1 MVEYNLAKVNVE
13 GSNPFFCLMDPKAV
27 FGISILKNNGNNNR
41 IDIFICD
48 YRLIGK
54 SFIFQVNIVGS
65 NPTNHNRIFKGEMAE
80 WLKAAD
86 CKFVEIFLRRFKS
99 YFLQP

>member
-13 GSNPFFCLMDPKAV
+13 GSNPFFCFYFFIINIKWTQRQYLV
-27 FGISILKNNGNNNR
+27 FPYKLINKGIICLR
-41 IDIFICD
+41 IDILLCD

-65 NPTNHNRIFKGEMAE
+65 SPTNHI
-80 WLKAAD
+80 
-86 CKFVEIFLRRFKS
+86 
-99 YFLQP
+99 

>member
-1 MVEYNLAKVNVE
+1 MVESNLAKVNVE
-13 GSNPFFCLMDPKAV
+13 GSNPFFCLKNGPKGG
-27 FGISILKNNGNNNR
+27 FWYFLYMLILTNGNNKR

-65 NPTNHNRIFKGEMAE
+65 SPTSHN
-80 WLKAAD
+80 
-86 CKFVEIFLRRFKS
+86 
-99 YFLQP
+99 

>member
-1 MVEYNLAKVNVE
+1 MVYIFKKYN
-13 GSNPFFCLMDPKAV
+13 F
-27 FGISILKNNGNNNR
+27 
-41 IDIFICD
+41 CD

-65 NPTNHNRIFKGEMAE
+65 NPTNHKIGEMAE

-86 CKFVEIFLRRFKS
+86 CKFVELIS
-99 YFLQP
+99 T

>member
-13 GSNPFFCLMDPKAV
+13 GSNPFFRFLKDGPKGS
-27 FGISILKNNGNNNR
+27 FWYFQLKGIITELTSFKS
-41 IDIFICD
+41 D

-65 NPTNHNRIFKGEMAE
+65 SPTNHIIKEK
-80 WLKAAD
+80 WL
-86 CKFVEIFLRRFKS
+86 S
-99 YFLQP
+99 G

>member
-13 GSNPFFCLMDPKAV
+13 GSNPFFCFILYHIINGPKGSIWY
-27 FGISILKNNGNNNR
+27 FHLKLKGIIIELT
-41 IDIFICD
+41 FINCD

-65 NPTNHNRIFKGEMAE
+65 SPTNHKIMEK
-80 WLKAAD
+80 WL
-86 CKFVEIFLRRFKS
+86 S
-99 YFLQP
+99 G